1 MPDPAHIETD
11 EILAEMEAEIYEIY
25 RTAAAEAQQTAR
37 KYLAWFTEADGNMR
51 QIYEAGQITQQEFI
65 NWRISHLLTGSHF
78 SALAQNL
85 ADDMLNAQG
94 IAASVINGYLPEVY
108 AINHN
113 YGTYMIEHGL
123 GINTSYEL
131 YDAQTVERLIRD
143 KPDLIPVQ
151 AIVKIPE
158 AERWNM
164 TQVSSIMTQ
173 SIVQGEDIPTIASRI
188 SSELPTRNR
197 NAAIR
202 DARTMTTSAQN
213 GGREDAYKRAA
224 DMGIEFE
231 ERWVA
236 TLDGRT
242 RHAHRL
248 LDGQK
253 KPVGSVFTVD
263 GYELEF
269 PGDPKAP
276 PYLVYNCRCTTIV
289 DSEDM
294 HLPRS
299 FDGAFGYSRDDTLG
313 DMTYD
318 EWKAD
323 KGDTSFSKSARNRK
337 ADKEQYY
344 SYRKLIGKD
353 NMPADVREFQKIKY
367 EKPDEWE
374 KLKKEAADK
383 RSEKAERAR
392 NRKK

>member
-51 QIYEAGQITQQEFI
+51 QAYEAGQITQQEFV

-108 AINHN
+108 AVNHN

-158 AERWNM
+158 AERWNK

-224 DMGIEFE
+224 GMGIEFE

-253 KPVGSVFTVD
+253 KSVGGVFTVD

-276 PYLVYNCRCTTIV
+276 PYLVYNCRCTTIAE
-289 DSEDM
+289 DSDMGLSGNFTEDGFVF
-294 HLPRS
+294 H
-299 FDGAFGYSRDDTLG
+299 DDILG
-313 DMTYD
+313 DQTYE

-323 KGDTSFSKSARNRK
+323 KGDSVFSKSDRNK
-337 ADKEQYY
+337 KKDYDQYY
-344 SYRKLIGKD
+344 EYRDTLGKKSTLAPKD
-353 NMPADVREFQKIKY
+353 FREFKTIKY
-367 EKPDEWE
+367 TKPDEWE
-374 KLKKEAADK
+374 KLKKEAANK
-383 RSEKAERAR
+383 RREKAERI
-392 NRKK
+392 KK